1 MEYNPLLY
9 FYILGQIHNWCKQL
23 QLNWQVL
30 KWGQRK
36 KWGYKVS
43 SAYIRNA
50 FVLFVLP
57 LHLLVILG
65 MRPAEAGESLNYT
78 EGEQFGLANSKE
90 LGNLY
95 IHGAGHGHL
104 ATDTKDEQSHTS
116 CW

>member
-1 MEYNPLLY
+1 MEYSPLLY
-9 FYILGQIHNWCKQL
+9 FYILSQIHNWYKQL
-23 QLNWQVL
+23 LLNWQVL
-30 KWGQRK
+30 KCEG

-50 FVLFVLP
+50 FALFVLP
-57 LHLLVILG
+57 FHLLVILG
-65 MRPAEAGESLNYT
+65 ITAVEAEESLSYT
-78 EGEQFGLANSKE
+78 EAEQFGLANSKE

>member
-1 MEYNPLLY
+1 MGAEE
-9 FYILGQIHNWCKQL
+9 
-23 QLNWQVL
+23 
-30 KWGQRK
+30 

-43 SAYIRNA
+43 FAYIRNV

-65 MRPAEAGESLNYT
+65 IWPVGAGESLNDI
-78 EGEQFGLANSKE
+78 EAEQFGLADSKE

-95 IHGAGHGHL
+95 IHGAGRGHL
-104 ATDTKDEQSHTS
+104 ATDTKDEQSRTS